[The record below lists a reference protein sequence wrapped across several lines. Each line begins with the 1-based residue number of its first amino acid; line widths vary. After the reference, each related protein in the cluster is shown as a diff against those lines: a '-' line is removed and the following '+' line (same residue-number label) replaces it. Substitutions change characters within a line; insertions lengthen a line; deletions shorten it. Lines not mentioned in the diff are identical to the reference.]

1 VGIAYLILFKYKNKI
16 GCKQSIVFNRLKTTC
31 NYIFIPMKRIRK
43 SEIPIEVI
51 EIGNRIKK
59 IIVEKNLV
67 SKNVAHDADLDVENL
82 RKYIK
87 GRQEMKVST
96 MLKIAKALG
105 VTAGELVNGL
115 EIDILEKK

>member
-1 VGIAYLILFKYKNKI
+1 
-16 GCKQSIVFNRLKTTC
+16 
-31 NYIFIPMKRIRK
+31 MKRTRK
-43 SEIPIEVI
+43 SEIPEEVI
-51 EIGNRIKK
+51 EIGNRIKNF
-59 IIVEKNLV
+59 IVEKKLV
-67 SKNVAHDADLDVENL
+67 TKNVAHDADLDVENL

-115 EIDILEKK
+115 EIDVLERN